1 MTEQQMFH
9 NIIHISDIHIRSGD
23 SKKSRYDEYISVFNN
38 LAESISQQPSI
49 LNKSAVIVITGDIF
63 HDKNRIGPSGIKIAT
78 YLLQKLSTHATVI
91 VIRGN
96 HDYRQDHPL
105 EHDMISALI
114 SYNIPNVIYF
124 DTTDIHTFHNISFGL
139 TAIQETL
146 LYGSTSG
153 IANNLPPFPIPSE
166 KNTYKVAL
174 FHGTINGCT
183 LQNGSKTTRDGYP
196 IDWFQGYDAILLGDI
211 HLQQI
216 NRASIIDNSSSILPH
231 TSICQTYSYQD
242 QIPWGYAGSLLQQ
255 DFGETIKGHG
265 YLLWNLQQKIINIY
279 HITNNYGMIKIHFN
293 GNHHELQL
301 EHKQYIKPITKI
313 ASLQKIISTKWFPD
327 KLHIRVYATDDISAD
342 DLRLIT
348 HTIQS
353 YGKSVLTITKKTIN
367 NNITSPDITVKSQT
381 DSSEII
387 NINSIDSLVQYI
399 QNKIGID
406 NKSIS
411 SDKWKHWILHP
422 ESLIIPNEY
431 IPDKISSKIQSKSTA
446 LDKSAKEYI
455 QEFEKVQSHN
465 ITSGSL
471 ELHKLEWSWVLNYKN
486 NNVFDFRK
494 NTKSISILN
503 AKNGSGKSNFLEIIC
518 IALFGEGF
526 PSRHNRDYSS
536 TIICD
541 KKPSGV
547 MASMRITFSLNN
559 IVFILERTMRN
570 NTIKR
575 NINFEDV
582 MLYRVVNDV
591 KEILHQKNVAV
602 SAWID
607 LNIGKCSTYLM
618 STMLTQNADSDFFS
632 LEHKTQKELLDRIL
646 SLDHINSLKKL
657 LKDTLL
663 YYKYSSELI
672 ETYYDG
678 IKSNTRVVDQT
689 QIDEISRY
697 KAELDGLHVNLEEI
711 AVKWNMCSERD
722 LSAIDNIQSLETQI
736 SQLRSRITELPIK
749 AVHDVKMT
757 IVDTNSAIR
766 DVTTELDK
774 FHSFSD
780 LIDAT
785 DSVEMDEHVPAQISQ
800 LLLSLQQHPFYK
812 KADYDL
818 YDNIQTIQRRIK
830 LDDKNDE
837 QNSDLIKIIYD
848 FQTWNRLQSDLFERD
863 QNYFENESELQKL
876 HTKINSLIS
885 SIQLYPDKILASRK
899 LLDKLRKIGSKLSK
913 DKELV
918 MDKRPNKPV
927 KDRKWLDDIAL
938 HISEYG
944 DLEQHVASK
953 QIIATSIR
961 DIPGVCN
968 NIYNCL
974 LKITEY
980 EHYIR
985 ECSDY
990 AYNDQCWACKKQ
1002 PWRAKYDVAVT
1013 ELPNLKMRLQVL
1025 EQKLTSL
1032 KYDGIKS
1039 ELTISNYKD
1048 YITELEE
1055 YADVYSGHISDIKQ
1069 YMSDIK
1075 AWDEWSAWN
1084 TEYDVIKLKCET
1096 AINDISVAERT
1107 KSELETDYEKAKLEK
1122 QGAQTQ
1128 LENIQAKKR
1137 EYELYLG
1144 QKGTRQATATRA
1156 QQYLEYNWYNTLYSY
1171 RNHISSYIKWNNT
1184 CLAELRDEHKK
1195 TIVLLQGVEEREA
1208 ISKEL
1213 ITLVTL
1219 YDAYPSWL
1227 EWKRINMLSVAAAL
1241 KINELEVINK
1251 GSVEVSADTQMVK
1264 CLQLLSTIK
1273 SDILDI
1279 SYIAETFTGY
1289 REWLYVN
1296 NIGPII
1302 QRRVNTIL
1310 EMMCEERP
1318 LYLECEWLDK
1328 IDTLSW
1334 FMRDGESRVIIQKAS
1349 GFQRFIIGVAMRVAF
1364 NQIGFSRIRFS
1375 ELFIDEGFTA
1385 CDTDNLER
1393 VPEFLRGLLYFYNT
1407 IYLATH
1413 LEDLKGCADKQ
1424 IIIKRGDDGLSQIQY
1439 GDPEMVLEV
1448 EEGAKGKKKG
1458 RPTKNSVVVT
1468 KV

>member
-1 MTEQQMFH
+1 MIH

-38 LAESISQQPSI
+38 LADSISQHPSI

-78 YLLQKLSTHATVI
+78 YLLQKLSTLATVI

-153 IANNLPPFPIPSE
+153 ISNNLPPFPIPSE

-216 NRASIIDNSSSILPH
+216 NRASIVDNFPSTLPH

-242 QIPWGYAGSLLQQ
+242 QVPWGYAGSLLQQ

-265 YLLWNLQQKIINIY
+265 YVLWNLQEKLIHVY
-279 HITNNYGMIKIHFN
+279 HIKNNYGMIKIHFN
-293 GNHHELQL
+293 GNIDELEV
-301 EHKQYIKPITKI
+301 EHKQYIKPITKT
-313 ASLQKIISTKWFPD
+313 AALHKIISTKWFPD
-327 KLHIRVYATDDISAD
+327 KLHIRVFGPQDISTD

-348 HTIQS
+348 HKIQS
-353 YGKSVLTITKKTIN
+353 YGKTVLTITKKTIN
-367 NNITSPDITVKSQT
+367 NITSPDINVNTQT
-381 DSSEII
+381 DSSEIL
-387 NINSIDSLVQYI
+387 NINSTDSLVEYI
-399 QNKIGID
+399 QNKINTD
-406 NKSIS
+406 NKSLS
-411 SDKWKHWILHP
+411 SDNWKQWILHP
-422 ESLIIPNEY
+422 ETLIIPNEY

-494 NTKSISILN
+494 NTKSISVLN

-526 PSRHNRDYSS
+526 PSRHNNNYSS

-541 KKPSGV
+541 KKPSGI
-547 MASMRITFSLNN
+547 MASTQITFSLNN
-559 IVFILERTMRN
+559 TLYILKRTMRN
-570 NTIKR
+570 NTNKR
-575 NINFEDV
+575 SINFEDV
-582 MLYRVVNDV
+582 TLYTIINDT

-632 LEHKTQKELLDRIL
+632 LDHKTQKELLDRIL

-663 YYKYSSELI
+663 YYKYTSELI
-672 ETYYDG
+672 ESYYDG
-678 IKSNTRVVDQT
+678 IKSNTRVVDQI
-689 QIDEISRY
+689 QLDKISIY
-697 KAELDGLHVNLEEI
+697 KAELDGLRLNLEEI
-711 AVKWNMCSERD
+711 AIKCNMCSERD
-722 LSAIDNIQSLETQI
+722 LSAIDDIQSLETQI

-766 DVTTELDK
+766 DITTELDK

-780 LIDAT
+780 LIDTT
-785 DSVEMDEHVPAQISQ
+785 DSIDMDEHISAQISQ
-800 LLLSLQQHPFYK
+800 LLLYLQQHPFYK

-818 YDNIQTIQRRIK
+818 YDNIQTIQSRIK

-863 QNYFENESELQKL
+863 RNYFENESELQKL

-918 MDKRPNKPV
+918 MDKRPNKPI
-927 KDRKWLDDIAL
+927 KDRTWLDNIAL

-944 DLEQHVASK
+944 DLDQHVASK
-953 QIIATSIR
+953 QIIAMSIR
-961 DIPGVCN
+961 TIPDVCN
-968 NIYNCL
+968 NIHNCL

-980 EHYIR
+980 EHYIQ

-1002 PWRAKYDVAVT
+1002 PWRAKYDVAIT
-1013 ELPNLKMRLQVL
+1013 ELPNLKMRLQTL
-1025 EQKLTSL
+1025 EQELTSL
-1032 KYDGIKS
+1032 KYDGIES

-1084 TEYDVIKLKCET
+1084 TEYNAIKLKCDT
-1096 AINDISVAERT
+1096 SMNDISVAERT

-1171 RNHISSYIKWNNT
+1171 RNYISSYIKWNNT

-1195 TIVLLQGVEEREA
+1195 TMTLLQGVEECEA

-1213 ITLVTL
+1213 STLVTL

-1227 EWKRINMLSVAAAL
+1227 EWKRINTLSVVTAL

-1439 GDPEMVLEV
+1439 GDLEMVLEV

-1458 RPTKNSVVVT
+1458 RPTKNSVVVI